1 MYPLLI
7 NLILR
12 SLPRSQPTPCHRS
25 TLPLLCVTR
34 VFYFLYLY
42 YKDSLFNVP
51 KDNDKFSAVYVP
63 LSFFTYLF
71 IFFFIK
77 EDASFRRM
85 KSVEFIYICIYI
97 YNFFE
102 PPQRA
107 QRSRTKARFIRNIVY
122 SYFLY

>member
-34 VFYFLYLY
+34 VFHFLYLY

-51 KDNDKFSAVYVP
+51 KDNDKFSVVYLA
-63 LSFFTYLF
+63 LSFFTLF
-71 IFFFIK
+71 IYLFFFIK
-77 EDASFRRM
+77 EDALFRRM
-85 KSVEFIYICIYI
+85 KSVEFIYMYI